1 MGAERVGKLAVA
13 YSKSRGQSNQVA
25 ESRWLGREQSGGHKG
40 RGMSSKEK
48 HLDYIQGAIN
58 RMASNLFFLKG
69 WSITLVAGLF
79 ALAAKDTDRLYM
91 LLAYYPL
98 LIFWLLDGYFLSQ
111 ERRFR
116 SLYDHVRKLQEEVD
130 FSMDTTPY
138 KDALRNSWLGATLSR
153 TLTIYYL
160 GLTAVMLL
168 IMFML
173 DLPRH

>member
-1 MGAERVGKLAVA
+1 M
-13 YSKSRGQSNQVA
+13 SNKQ
-25 ESRWLGREQSGGHKG
+25 
-40 RGMSSKEK
+40 K
-48 HLDYIQGAIN
+48 HLDYVQGAIN

-116 SLYDHVRKLQEEVD
+116 SLYDHVRLRAEADID
-130 FSMDTTPY
+130 FSMDTSPF
-138 KDALRNSWLGATLSR
+138 KSEFRNGWVGATLSR
-153 TLTIYYL
+153 TLLIYYL
-160 GLTAVMLL
+160 GLAFVMLL
-168 IMFML
+168 IMFTL
-173 DLPRH
+173 DLPHR